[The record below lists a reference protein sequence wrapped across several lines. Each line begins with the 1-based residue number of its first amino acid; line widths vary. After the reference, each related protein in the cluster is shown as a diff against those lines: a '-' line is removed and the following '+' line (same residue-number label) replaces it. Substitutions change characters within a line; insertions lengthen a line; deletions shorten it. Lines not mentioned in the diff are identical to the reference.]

1 MQFKMKKFL
10 FIAFILISFGAIFTA
25 CSNNNKPQLAKDEIY
40 SCPMHPQVLKE
51 KDGQCPICSMYLQ
64 KRKMTP
70 AEMEKMQKDD
80 THTNQ

>member
-1 MQFKMKKFL
+1 MKRIL
-10 FIAFILISFGAIFTA
+10 FIVILIMSATLLITA
-25 CSNNNKPQLAKDEIY
+25 CDNDNKSQLAKDEIY

-51 KDGQCPICSMYLQ
+51 KPGQCPICNMDLQ

-70 AEMEKMQKDD
+70 AEMEKMHKDD

>member
-1 MQFKMKKFL
+1 MKRIL
-10 FIAFILISFGAIFTA
+10 FIVILIMSATLLITA
-25 CSNNNKPQLAKDEIY
+25 CDNDKKSNQLAKDEIY

-51 KDGQCPICSMYLQ
+51 KPGQCPICNMDLQ

-70 AEMEKMQKDD
+70 AEMEKMHKDD

>member
-1 MQFKMKKFL
+1 MKRIL
-10 FIAFILISFGAIFTA
+10 FIVTIVLSIGLIFTA
-25 CSNNNKPQLAKDEIY
+25 CNNNKSQLAKVETY

-51 KDGQCPICSMYLQ
+51 KPGQCPICNMDLQ

-70 AEMEKMQKDD
+70 AEMEKMHKDD

>member
-1 MQFKMKKFL
+1 MKRIL
-10 FIAFILISFGAIFTA
+10 FIVTIVLSIGLIFAA
-25 CSNNNKPQLAKDEIY
+25 CKNNKPQLAKDEIY

-51 KDGQCPICSMYLQ
+51 KPGQCPICSMDLQ

-70 AEMEKMQKDD
+70 AEMEKMHKDD

>member
-1 MQFKMKKFL
+1 MKRIL
-10 FIAFILISFGAIFTA
+10 FIVILIMSATLLITA
-25 CSNNNKPQLAKDEIY
+25 CDNDKKSKQLAKDEIY

-51 KDGQCPICSMYLQ
+51 KPGQCPICNMDLQ

-70 AEMEKMQKDD
+70 AEMEKMHKDD